1 MRRQKDLL
9 CYKPKQG
16 KKGLQTCEE
25 GVVHPSESHGLG
37 DEVFVNAV
45 LAALAA
51 ETALLDTAE
60 SVAYLAF
67 CFLYTAYLSQG
78 DTYGEAGSEMIPVL
92 TPTIPTSSASATR
105 KMRLMLLL

>member
-67 CFLYTAYLSQG
+67 FFSIQLTCRKAILTARQG
-78 DTYGEAGSEMIPVL
+78 Q
-92 TPTIPTSSASATR
+92 R
-105 KMRLMLLL
+105 